1 MGGAIQAEARGCKPY
16 REVSEMDVVQASQMY
31 AILSMVT
38 MADDDEEFCREKG
51 FKLPWGA
58 LRDLAEVR
66 F

>member
-1 MGGAIQAEARGCKPY
+1 MGGAIQSEARGCKPY

>member
-1 MGGAIQAEARGCKPY
+1 
-16 REVSEMDVVQASQMY
+16 MDVVQASQMY

>member
-1 MGGAIQAEARGCKPY
+1 MSGAIQADARGCKPY
-16 REVSEMDVVQASQMY
+16 REVSEVDVLQASHQY

-51 FKLPWGA
+51 LKLPWGA
-58 LRDLAEVR
+58 LRDLAEVQ

>member
-1 MGGAIQAEARGCKPY
+1 MIGAIQADARGCKPY
-16 REVSEMDVVQASQMY
+16 RVVSEVDVLQASHHY

-51 FKLPWGA
+51 LQLPLGS
-58 LRDLAEVR
+58 LRDLAEVQ